1 MKLGGGTT
9 VRDLKLCDDGT
20 DARRFAFLPDAPDR
34 GLISGMA
41 SAGEYR
47 SLAEQCFALAQKAT
61 DPDDRARLIQMA
73 QSWRELADR
82 LETRQSE
89 KE

>member
-1 MKLGGGTT
+1 
-9 VRDLKLCDDGT
+9 
-20 DARRFAFLPDAPDR
+20 
-34 GLISGMA
+34 MA
-41 SAGEYR
+41 SAEEYR

-82 LETRQSE
+82 IETRQGK

>member
-1 MKLGGGTT
+1 MEPSTDTQRFCPTRPTGG
-9 VRDLKLCDDGT
+9 LN
-20 DARRFAFLPDAPDR
+20 
-34 GLISGMA
+34 SGMP
-41 SAGEYR
+41 SAEEYR
-47 SLAEQCFALAQKAT
+47 AFAEQCFALAQKAT

-82 LETRQSE
+82 FQTRKNK

>member
-1 MKLGGGTT
+1 MTEQSTGDRRLCPTRPTGG
-9 VRDLKLCDDGT
+9 LN
-20 DARRFAFLPDAPDR
+20 
-34 GLISGMA
+34 SGMP
-41 SAGEYR
+41 SAEEYR
-47 SLAEQCFALAQKAT
+47 ANAEQCFALAQKAT

-82 LETRQSE
+82 FEARKSK